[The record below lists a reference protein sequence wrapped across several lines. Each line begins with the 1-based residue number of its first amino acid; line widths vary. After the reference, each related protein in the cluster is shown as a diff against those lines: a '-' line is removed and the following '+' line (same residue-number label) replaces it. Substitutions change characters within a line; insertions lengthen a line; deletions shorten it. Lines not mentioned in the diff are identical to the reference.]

1 MRWNRRSER
10 NWGRLGMKSKWK
22 VVKLGDICN
31 VTMGQSPKS
40 EFYNQVVE
48 GIPFLQGNRTF
59 GMKYPIFDT
68 YTTKVIKLAKKDEIL
83 MSVRAPVGALNITKE
98 NVCLGRGVC
107 GLRHKNN
114 NQEFLYYLLK
124 YNVDKLIKRES
135 GTVFGSVNKNDIE
148 SLEILYLDDEKEQK
162 VIASILSALDEKI
175 ALNQQIN
182 NNLEQQVQAIFK
194 SWFVDFEPFKDR
206 EFIDSEY
213 GKIPKGWQYKHI
225 GELCKSVSVKH
236 KFNKDKLIFLNT
248 GDIENG
254 KFINCNLMSVADMP
268 GQAKKSISKGDI
280 LYSEIRPIN
289 KHFAYVNFK
298 ANDYVVSTKLMVIRA
313 EKIDSR
319 RLYNYLTSNK
329 VIEELQLEA
338 ETRSGT
344 FPQIKFDNIS
354 RLPIL
359 IADNKTETKFI
370 EILHLLYKKIDC
382 NNDEIEKLIKVRD
395 TLLPRLMSGKIKF

>member
-1 MRWNRRSER
+1 
-10 NWGRLGMKSKWK
+10 MKSEWK
-22 VVKLGDICN
+22 EVKLSDIADVIDSLHKTPQYVEKGIPMIRVTDIKEGYLSLNSALQVSNDVYDEFTKKYKPQIGDI
-31 VTMGQSPKS
+31 VISRVG
-40 EFYNQVVE
+40 
-48 GIPFLQGNRTF
+48 
-59 GMKYPIFDT
+59 T
-68 YTTKVIKLAKKDEIL
+68 YGVFSYVAEDKQF
-83 MSVRAPVGALNITKE
+83 
-98 NVCLGRGVC
+98 CLGQNTSIIIPKINSKFLFYWLISPYTKHYLNTIVTGSTQKTIS
-107 GLRHKNN
+107 LKN
-114 NQEFLYYLLK
+114 
-124 YNVDKLIKRES
+124 IK
-135 GTVFGSVNKNDIE
+135 TIP
-148 SLEILYLDDEKEQK
+148 LYLPNNEIQIR
-162 VIASILSALDEKI
+162 IADILSAIDDKI

-182 NNLEQQVQAIFK
+182 NNLEQQAQAIFK

-213 GKIPKGWQYKHI
+213 GKIPKGWQYKQI
-225 GELCKSVSVKH
+225 GELCKSISVKH

-370 EILHLLYKKIDC
+370 EILYLFYKKIDC

-395 TLLPRLMSGKIKF
+395 ILLPRLMSGKIKF

>member
-1 MRWNRRSER
+1 
-10 NWGRLGMKSKWK
+10 MKSEWK
-22 VVKLGDICN
+22 EVKLSDIADVIDSLHKTPQYVEKGIPMIRVTDIKEGYLSLNSALQVSNDVYDEFTKKYKPKIGDI
-31 VTMGQSPKS
+31 VISRVG
-40 EFYNQVVE
+40 
-48 GIPFLQGNRTF
+48 
-59 GMKYPIFDT
+59 T
-68 YTTKVIKLAKKDEIL
+68 YGVFSYVAEDKQF
-83 MSVRAPVGALNITKE
+83 
-98 NVCLGRGVC
+98 CLGQNTSIIIPKINSKFLFYWLISPYTKHYLNTIVTVSTQKTIS
-107 GLRHKNN
+107 LKN
-114 NQEFLYYLLK
+114 
-124 YNVDKLIKRES
+124 IK
-135 GTVFGSVNKNDIE
+135 TIP
-148 SLEILYLDDEKEQK
+148 LYLPNNEIQIR
-162 VIASILSALDEKI
+162 IADILSAIDDKI

-182 NNLEQQVQAIFK
+182 NNLEQQAQAIFK

-213 GKIPKGWQYKHI
+213 GKIPKGWQYKQI
-225 GELCKSVSVKH
+225 GELCKSISVKH

-370 EILHLLYKKIDC
+370 EILHLFYKKIDC